1 MVEMSV
7 HERVAHV
14 RQWVADYTSSP
25 HPDLGRDGVVCP
37 YMVTVLRNDHFTVL
51 AFDAARGDDELVTMV
66 RGLRDRMVIRTGH
79 IGTDHIYL
87 VSMIVLYG
95 RPDPELSAMVERVH
109 AAYKPEFVRKG
120 FMLGDFWPWHE
131 GSGLHSGGF
140 RPFASPYPILG
151 TRTMVPADLVF
162 FTTPDIPP
170 AQRLVYL
177 GYYREALAGR
187 LTGHWR
193 RRLADSIAAARAAL
207 AVESLPV
214 LARER
219 VLVRESSP

>member
-1 MVEMSV
+1 MSV

-14 RQWVADYTSSP
+14 RQWVADFTSAP

-37 YMVTVLRNDHFTVL
+37 YMVTALRNDHFTVL
-51 AFDAARGDDELVTMV
+51 AFDASRGDDELVAMV
-66 RGLRDRMVIRTGH
+66 RGLRDRMIIRTGH
-79 IGTDHIYL
+79 IGTDHTYL
-87 VSMIVLYG
+87 VSLIVLYG
-95 RPDPELSAMVERVH
+95 RPDPDLKAMVERVH

-120 FMLGDFWPWHE
+120 FMLGDFWPRHE
-131 GSGLHSGGF
+131 TPGLHSAGF

-177 GYYREALAGR
+177 DYYREGLAGR
-187 LTGHWR
+187 LTDHWR
-193 RRLADSIAAARAAL
+193 QRLADSVAAARAAL
-207 AVESLPV
+207 AVDSLPT
-214 LARER
+214 LHREPL
-219 VLVRESSP
+219 LVGEPSP